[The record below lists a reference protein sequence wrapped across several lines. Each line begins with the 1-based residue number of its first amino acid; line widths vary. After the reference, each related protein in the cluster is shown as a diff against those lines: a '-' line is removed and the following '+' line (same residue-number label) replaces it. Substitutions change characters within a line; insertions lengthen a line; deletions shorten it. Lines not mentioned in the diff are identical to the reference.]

1 MKYRFMEDSRSA
13 YGVERMCRIL
23 RISRS
28 GYYDWRDREP
38 SERELRHQRL
48 LPEIRRVFRDS
59 RQTYGSPRVFDSLK
73 VRGQRC
79 GRHQVAA
86 LMRQNGITPKRR
98 KKFKKTTDS
107 DHNYPIAPNLVER
120 VFAAERLNSL
130 WTSDITYLWT
140 SEGWLYLAVVLDVCS
155 RRIVGWGMGH
165 RLQDELVVRAI
176 RQALAHRQVAE
187 GLIFHSDQGSQFASD
202 ACQKLLDDNHIRA
215 SMSRKGDCYD
225 NAISESFF
233 GTLKTEFV
241 YADKFETREEA
252 KLKIF
257 DYIEVFYN
265 RKRIH
270 SSISYKTPV
279 DFEKTKSLS

>member
-1 MKYRFMEDSRSA
+1 MRYRFIDDNRSA
-13 YGVERMCRIL
+13 FGVERMCRIL

-28 GYYDWRDREP
+28 GYYGWRDRDP
-38 SERELRHQRL
+38 SERKLRHERL
-48 LPEIRRVFRDS
+48 LPEIKRVFGNS

-73 VRGQRC
+73 AQGHRC

-98 KKFKKTTDS
+98 KKFKTTTDS
-107 DHNYPIAPNLVER
+107 DHNYPIAPNLVKR
-120 VFAAERLNSL
+120 VFEAELLNRL
-130 WTSDITYLWT
+130 WTSDITYNWT

-155 RRIVGWGMGH
+155 RRIVGWGMSQ
-165 RLQDELVVRAI
+165 RLQEELVVRAI
-176 RQALAHRQVAE
+176 KQALAQRQVAE
-187 GLIFHSDQGSQFASD
+187 GLIFHSDQGSQCASD
-202 ACQKLLDDNHIRA
+202 ACQKLLDENHIRP

-233 GTLKTEFV
+233 GTLKRELV
-241 YADKFETREEA
+241 YRDKFQTREEA

-265 RKRIH
+265 RQRKH
-270 SSISYKTPV
+270 SSINYQSPV
-279 DFEKTKSLS
+279 DFEKSKQLS